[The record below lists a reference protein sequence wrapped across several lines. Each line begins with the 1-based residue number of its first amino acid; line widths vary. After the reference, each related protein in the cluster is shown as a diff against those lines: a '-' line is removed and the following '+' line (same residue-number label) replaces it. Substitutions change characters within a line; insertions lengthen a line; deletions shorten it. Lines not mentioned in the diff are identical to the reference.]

1 MKFCSMNC
9 FIETGIVEDSFANTD
24 FLASKVSKKTFSNEP
39 TSLLENPNGNKFRVY
54 YQFTIKVIRDVP
66 LHQFCKLLN
75 IVKKKIA
82 IYCRQGSG
90 TLRQQ
95 SLMMH

>member
-1 MKFCSMNC
+1 MDQKNKNATTNTANNHPSFIRRQKMKFCSMNC

-54 YQFTIKVIRDVP
+54 Y
-66 LHQFCKLLN
+66 
-75 IVKKKIA
+75 
-82 IYCRQGSG
+82 
-90 TLRQQ
+90 
-95 SLMMH
+95 

>member
-54 YQFTIKVIRDVP
+54 Y
-66 LHQFCKLLN
+66 
-75 IVKKKIA
+75 
-82 IYCRQGSG
+82 
-90 TLRQQ
+90 
-95 SLMMH
+95 